1 MGLASELVC
10 NPPSPAS
17 EVPHGS
23 LHAFGLGIEA
33 AAAAEERRQ
42 SRVAGAERGRERE
55 V

>member
-23 LHAFGLGIEA
+23 LHAFGLGIA
-33 AAAAEERRQ
+33 AAAAAAAERRQ
-42 SRVAGAERGRERE
+42 SRVTGEERE